1 MYLTHFGLSQP
12 PFGITP
18 DPDFF
23 YRGNTRGAILEA
35 LQYAVTHGEG
45 IIKVT
50 GEVGSGKT
58 MLCRMLENVLP
69 DNIAVIY
76 LVNPSLSPEEVIYT
90 IGGELG
96 LEISGR
102 RSDEVLRMLNSDLI
116 ARHGAGQQVVLLVE
130 EAQAMPLETLEE
142 IRLLTNLE
150 TAHYKLLQIVLF
162 GQPELEASLL
172 LPTMRQL
179 RERITHSF
187 AVPPME
193 PEAIGE
199 FLDFRLAAAGYR
211 GPALFTAEAEAL
223 VAQISQGIV
232 RRITILADKAMLAA
246 YADDAPRVTESHVR
260 AAVLDSPFGQL
271 PKAKPRQGAAIA
283 VMAAV
288 LLAAVGWQILH
299 MAPGAF
305 GLASAKLSAALPLP
319 TPAPTPAPGHAQ
331 AAPPSIASQS
341 SVARASISASASLL
355 QQALAD
361 STLWLAQQPAGHL
374 VLQITA
380 LPMAESRR
388 IEQFLHTTRD
398 AIGLEQIHVHP
409 MMVDGV
415 PYIAVIYG
423 NFKSLASA
431 ETAQKLLSDN
441 KEYRPRIIAI
451 QAIRENVRLANSLGI

>member
-1 MYLTHFGLSQP
+1 MYLTHFGLTRP

-23 YRGNTRGAILEA
+23 YSGNTRGAILEA
-35 LQYAVTHGEG
+35 LLYAVSHGEG

-58 MLCRMLENVLP
+58 MLCRMLESQLP
-69 DNIAVIY
+69 TSVVVIY
-76 LVNPSLSPEEVIYT
+76 LVNPSLGPEEVLYT

-96 LEISGR
+96 LDIRDR
-102 RSDEVLRMLNSDLI
+102 RSDEVLRLLHADLI
-116 ARHGAGQQVVLLVE
+116 ARHTAGQQVVLLVE

-187 AVPPME
+187 TVPPME
-193 PEAIGE
+193 AEVIGE

-223 VAQISQGIV
+223 VAQVSQGIV
-232 RRITILADKAMLAA
+232 RRVTILADKAMLAA
-246 YADDAPRVTESHVR
+246 YAGDASRVTEKHVR

-271 PKAKPRQGAAIA
+271 PRAKPRQGAAIA
-283 VMAAV
+283 VMAAALV
-288 LLAAVGWQILH
+288 AAVGWQIVH
-299 MAPGAF
+299 MAPGAL
-305 GLASAKLSAALPLP
+305 GMASAKLSAAIPLP
-319 TPAPTPAPGHAQ
+319 SSGVARPASNASPAKLPQTPANASPT
-331 AAPPSIASQS
+331 
-341 SVARASISASASLL
+341 LL

-361 STLWLAQQPAGHL
+361 TTVWLAKQPDQHL
-374 VLQITA
+374 VLQITV
-380 LPMAESRR
+380 LPMVESRR
-388 IEQFLHTTRD
+388 VEQFLQTTRD
-398 AIGLEQIHVHP
+398 AIGLESIHVHP
-409 MMVDGV
+409 FMLAGV
-415 PYIAVIYG
+415 PHIAVIYG
-423 NFKSLASA
+423 NFNALSSA
-431 ETAQKLLSDN
+431 EAAQRLLSDN

-451 QAIRENVRLANSLGI
+451 KTIREEVQLAANLGI